1 MVESPKRGLLAAYR
15 RLLSPLVRILIR
27 NGVDFEEF
35 TEVAKRAYVDV
46 ASKDSGKTSGQ
57 KRISVLTGLSEEEI
71 SAVVERGRNDLVHS
85 NLNQIAVTLSG
96 WHTDFEFT
104 GPYGVPIEL
113 KLLDDAGLDFKELVD
128 RYVDDETPPST
139 LLKELVR
146 VGTVVE
152 TEQGWFKPISRFYIP
167 EGSAL
172 TGMDH
177 LSRSVEEF
185 VTTLDHN
192 TQEQDPKKRRFERQT
207 YTTDGIR
214 PEDLPR
220 FEEFAYTRARLLLE
234 EIDNWVSQLDLP
246 DKSKRERLI
255 TGLGIYHYISTESAE
270 QKD

>member
-27 NGVDFEEF
+27 NGVDFEDF

-46 ASKDSGKTSGQ
+46 ASKDSGRKSGQ
-57 KRISVLTGLSEEEI
+57 KRISVLTGLSEQEV
-71 SAVVERGRNDLVHS
+71 SDVVERGRDDLVHS
-85 NLNQIAVTLSG
+85 NLNQIAVTLTG

-113 KLLDDAGLDFKELVD
+113 KLPADTGLDFEELVD
-128 RYVDDETPPST
+128 RHVDDETLPAA

-152 TEQGWFKPISRFYIP
+152 TEKGWFKPVSRFYIP
-167 EGSAL
+167 EGSAPN
-172 TGMDH
+172 GMDH

-185 VTTLDHN
+185 ATTLDHN
-192 TQEQDPKKRRFERQT
+192 TQEQHPTKRRFERQT

-220 FEEFAYTRARLLLE
+220 FEDFAYTRARLLLE
-234 EIDNWVSQLDLP
+234 EIDNWVSQLEPP
-246 DKSKRERLI
+246 DKLEKEQLV
-255 TGLGIYHYISTESAE
+255 TGLGIYHYISNESAE
-270 QKD
+270 QKN